1 MNQSLA
7 NPPLS
12 LELLAAHHDLSQF
25 DCGKHVSLTEWLKR
39 FARMNQA
46 SGDTRT
52 YVVHRNLRVVGYYS
66 LAPGS
71 VSRKEATAR
80 ARKSA
85 PEPIPIVLLARLA
98 VDKAEQGQGLG
109 SALLKDALQRA
120 YAGAEIIGGRA
131 ILVHAIDAEAAA
143 FYRKFGFESCPG
155 LELHLMVL
163 MKDLRATLRSLAG
176 LS

>member
-1 MNQSLA
+1 MVQSHTK
-7 NPPLS
+7 PPLS
-12 LELLAAHHDLSQF
+12 PVELLASNHDVGQF
-25 DCGKHVSLTEWLKR
+25 DCGKHISLTDWLKR

-71 VSRKEATAR
+71 VSRKEATVR
-80 ARKSA
+80 ASKSA
-85 PEPIPIVLLARLA
+85 PESIPSVLLARLA
-98 VDKAEQGQGLG
+98 LDKAEQGQGLG

-131 ILVHAIDAEAAA
+131 VLVHAIDAEAAA
-143 FYRKFGFESCPG
+143 FYRKYGFETCPG
-155 LELHLMVL
+155 LELHLMLL
-163 MKDLRATLRSLAG
+163 MKDLRASLG
-176 LS
+176 V

>member
-1 MNQSLA
+1 MTSD
-7 NPPLS
+7 
-12 LELLAAHHDLSQF
+12 HDVSQF
-25 DCGKHVSLTEWLKR
+25 DCGKHVSLTDWLKR

-52 YVVHRNLRVVGYYS
+52 YVIHRNLQVVGYYS

-80 ARKSA
+80 ASKSS

-98 VDKAEQGQGLG
+98 VDEAEQGKGLG

-131 ILVHAIDAEAAA
+131 VLVHAIDAEAAA
-143 FYRKFGFESCPG
+143 FYRKYGFESCPG
-155 LELHLMVL
+155 LEFHLMLL
-163 MKDLRATLRSLAG
+163 MKDLRATLG
-176 LS
+176 L

>member
-1 MNQSLA
+1 LNEAQSKA
-7 NPPLS
+7 PLS
-12 LELLAAHHDLSQF
+12 SVKLLTSHHDVIQF
-25 DCGKHVSLTEWLKR
+25 DCGKHVSLADWLKR

-52 YVVHRNLRVVGYYS
+52 YVVHRNLRVVGYS

-80 ARKSA
+80 ASKSA

-98 VDKAEQGQGLG
+98 VDKREQDQGLG

-120 YAGAEIIGGRA
+120 YAGAEIIGGRT
-131 ILVHAIDAEAAA
+131 ILVHAIDGEAAA
-143 FYRKFGFESCPG
+143 FYRKYGFENCPG
-155 LELHLMVL
+155 LELHLMLL
-163 MKDLRATLRSLAG
+163 MKDLRATLG
-176 LS
+176 I

>member
-1 MNQSLA
+1 MNGPQTK
-7 NPPLS
+7 PPLS
-12 LELLAAHHDLSQF
+12 AVELLTSEHDVNQF
-25 DCGKHVSLTEWLKR
+25 DCGNHVSLTDWLKR

-71 VSRKEATAR
+71 VSRKEAIAR
-80 ARKSA
+80 ASRSA

-98 VDKAEQGQGLG
+98 VDRQEQGQGLG
-109 SALLKDALQRA
+109 PALLKDALQRA

-131 ILVHAIDAEAAA
+131 VLVHAIDAEAAA
-143 FYRKFGFESCPG
+143 FYRKYGFEPSPG
-155 LELHLMVL
+155 LDLHLMLL
-163 MKDLRATLRSLAG
+163 MKDLRATLG
-176 LS
+176 L

>member
-1 MNQSLA
+1 MSDPHA
-7 NPPLS
+7 KPPLS
-12 LELLAAHHDLSQF
+12 AVELLASNHDVAEF
-25 DCGKHVSLTEWLKR
+25 DCGKHPSLTQWLKR

-52 YVVHRNLRVVGYYS
+52 YIVHRESTVVGYFS

-71 VSRKEATAR
+71 ISRKEATVR
-80 ARKSA
+80 ASKSA

-98 VDKAEQGQGLG
+98 VDKREQGQGLG

-131 ILVHAIDAEAAA
+131 ILVHAIDADAAT
-143 FYRKFGFESCPG
+143 FYRKHGFESCPG
-155 LELHLMVL
+155 FELHLMLL
-163 MKDLRATLRSLAG
+163 MKDVRASLG
-176 LS
+176 F

>member
-1 MNQSLA
+1 LSDPQSK
-7 NPPLS
+7 PPLS
-12 LELLAAHHDLSQF
+12 KVELLISEHDLSQF
-25 DCGKHVSLTEWLKR
+25 DCGKHASLTDWLKR

-71 VSRKEATAR
+71 ISRKEATTR
-80 ARKSA
+80 ASKSA

-98 VDKAEQGQGLG
+98 VDRAEQGQGLG

-131 ILVHAIDAEAAA
+131 ILVHAIDADAAA
-143 FYRKFGFESCPG
+143 FYRKYGFESCPG
-155 LELHLMVL
+155 LELHLMLL
-163 MKDLRATLRSLAG
+163 MKDLRAMLR
-176 LS
+176 

>member
-1 MNQSLA
+1 MSADSPQSQA
-7 NPPLS
+7 RPPLS
-12 LELLAAHHDLSQF
+12 AVELLASHHDISQF
-25 DCGKHVSLTEWLKR
+25 DCGKHISLSEWLKR
-39 FARMNQA
+39 FARMNQS

-52 YVVHRNLRVVGYYS
+52 YVVHRNRKVVGYYS

-71 VSRKEATAR
+71 VSRKQATAR
-80 ARKSA
+80 AGKSA

-98 VDKAEQGQGLG
+98 VDRAEQGRGLG

-143 FYRKFGFESCPG
+143 FYRKYGFEPCPG
-155 LELHLMVL
+155 LELHLMLL
-163 MKDLRATLRSLAG
+163 MKDLRATLG
-176 LS
+176 L